1 MKETVKERTET
12 HEAVSNDRLYLIDA
26 AVVRIM
32 KARKALDHRALM
44 GEVMTQLKFPASSSD
59 IKKRIETLIERE
71 YMERIE
77 GDRSKYKYLA

>member
-1 MKETVKERTET
+1 MKETVKERAKT

-32 KARKALDHRALM
+32 KARKTLDHRALM
-44 GEVMTQLKFPASSSD
+44 GEVMSQLKFPASSSD

>member
-1 MKETVKERTET
+1 VKERSDT

-32 KARKALDHRALM
+32 KARKTLEHRTLM

>member
-1 MKETVKERTET
+1 
-12 HEAVSNDRLYLIDA
+12 
-26 AVVRIM
+26 
-32 KARKALDHRALM
+32 M
-44 GEVMTQLKFPASSSD
+44 GEVMAQLKFPASSSD